1 MRTFAVQVGKID
13 HYLWPSCVIS
23 HTFPYNDLKYN
34 DYLQGRL
41 DMANTPS
48 QHLWLLGQKNIQ
60 NSLLLGFLQQHL
72 TIDCKILDPYL
83 PTDNQRILD
92 HHLLCIDAT
101 GLKYDR
107 CIQLL
112 EQLPRE
118 NKVFFIN
125 LEEGSQNEQLLQWPG
140 VSGFFYK
147 AASNNHISQGISS
160 IAKGELWFSR
170 KLLTRFMASNR
181 KTPTKTPASVFT
193 LTKREKQILNLSAS
207 GAKNSEIAESLNVS
221 THTVKTH
228 MYNLF
233 KKIEVSNRIQ
243 AINWAKQH
251 LPEHEMSI

>member
-1 MRTFAVQVGKID
+1 MHI
-13 HYLWPSCVIS
+13 Y
-23 HTFPYNDLKYN
+23 PYNEAQSD

-41 DMANTPS
+41 DMDTAPS

-72 TIDCKILDPYL
+72 SIECKILDPY
-83 PTDNQRILD
+83 TQADNHRIKE
-92 HHLLCIDAT
+92 HHLMCIDAT

-112 EQLPRE
+112 ELLPKE
-118 NKVFFIN
+118 NKTFLIN
-125 LEEGSQNEQLLQWPG
+125 LEEGSQNEQLLQWPN
-140 VSGFFYK
+140 VNGFFYK

-207 GAKNSEIAESLNVS
+207 GAKNSEIAEALNVS

-233 KKIEVSNRIQ
+233 KKIDVSNRIQ
-243 AINWAKQH
+243 AINWAKEH
-251 LPEHEMSI
+251 LPEHEMSL